1 MKLFLYFLLFWPLLL
16 HSSIDLTKNERDW
29 IKSHPTILVGG
40 EMDWVPFDFVDKD
53 GSYTGIT
60 SDYLNLIAKKSGLN
74 FKVVTG
80 YTWAELVEKFKQR
93 ELDVLPAV
101 FYSKKREA
109 YGIYT
114 KPYYSTTNFLFVK
127 KESTISSFEDLKGKK
142 LAIPAGYTVIPE
154 IKNRFPDIEVVETQ
168 TLLDGIYSVL
178 NGDADASFEVQAVM
192 ASTLKENAIVGI
204 KGVGQTTF
212 DATPLHLLVRKDY
225 TPLVS
230 IVNKTIHAITQQEK
244 DKIFHRW
251 ISLKISQEV
260 DYTFLLQLSAVL
272 FVIIA
277 LIIYRQQ
284 ILKKHNIALKKAKEE
299 AENANKSKSDFLA
312 MMSHEIRTPMNAIVG
327 FSDFL
332 MNSSLDTKQEQYVKT
347 IKNSSKLLLEIIND
361 ILDFSK
367 IESGKLEIESYE
379 FNLHE
384 LLNDI
389 SNVFNDLMSEKR
401 INFELKKPN
410 ELPHTI
416 KADQIRLKQIIF
428 NLLSNALKFTDEKGS
443 ILLEVNFNDLNNR
456 LTIAVTDSGIG
467 ISGEK
472 LAKIF
477 EAFTQEDTSTTRKYG
492 GTGLGLT
499 ISLKLVELMGGTMNV
514 KSSVGKG
521 STFSFNIPVQ
531 KTHSALESKS
541 DPAKTQT
548 LTFDLSSKI
557 LIAEDNKTNQL
568 MLSIILDELGVS
580 YDLAKDGVEAFNMC
594 SKNDYSLIFMD
605 ENMPNMS
612 GIESTQKIRTL
623 KKDRHIPIVAVT
635 ANAMVDDRKR
645 FLDAGLDDYISKPYS
660 QEDVLNVLKKFLH

>member
-16 HSSIDLTKNERDW
+16 HSSIDLTKNERGW

-127 KESTISSFEDLKGKK
+127 KESTISSFEDLRGKK

-251 ISLKISQEV
+251 ISLKISQEI

-272 FVIIA
+272 FIIIA

-401 INFELKKPN
+401 INFEMKTAN
-410 ELPHTI
+410 NLPHTI
-416 KADQIRLKQIIF
+416 KADQIRLKQVIF

-467 ISGEK
+467 ISDEK